1 MAKILLGVAAVVVL
15 GVGVWAFTQT
25 GNNDGGDTS
34 SRAETSQSSDQT
46 NGDRQA
52 QNNEQP
58 SEHAVAFT
66 NEGFSPET
74 ITIEQGETVT
84 WTNKSQEKMW
94 VASSVH
100 PTHNQLPGFDQREGV
115 DEGASYSYQ
124 FQKKGEWSY
133 HNHLRPSDKG
143 TVIVE

>member
-1 MAKILLGVAAVVVL
+1 MRKILLGVAAVVVL
-15 GVGVWAFTQT
+15 GVGVWAVTQT
-25 GNNDGGDTS
+25 GNSDGGDTS
-34 SRAETSQSSDQT
+34 SREETSQSSEQT
-46 NGDRQA
+46 NGDREA
-52 QNNEQP
+52 QNNEQQ

-74 ITIEQGETVT
+74 ITVEPGETVT
-84 WTNKSQEKMW
+84 WTNQSQEKMW

-115 DEGASYSYQ
+115 DESASYSYQ
-124 FQKKGEWSY
+124 FQQKGEWSY
-133 HNHLRPSDKG
+133 HNHLRPTHKG